1 MAVVTAVPVGLLALT
16 AGILGLVIG
25 SFLNVVVHRLP
36 AGVSLV
42 RPPSAC
48 PSCHRRVAARDN
60 IPVVSWLLLRG
71 RCRHC
76 GRGISARYPLIEL
89 VTGLLFAAVAVR
101 FGWSPE
107 LAVGAILTAAGV
119 ALVAIDLEHR
129 RLPFALTR
137 AAGVGCLAVIGAD
150 AVLGGP
156 QPLLRG
162 LAVAAIWLGVYGGI
176 WLLTTGRGMGL
187 GDVALAPV
195 LGLALGW
202 LGWGDGLVGLLAG
215 FLVGA
220 LVGMLLILTGY
231 AGRRSRVPHG
241 PFMLGGAAV
250 ALFAGNPLWV
260 AYLRVVGLA

>member
-1 MAVVTAVPVGLLALT
+1 MTAVPVGLLALA
-16 AGILGLVIG
+16 AGVLGLVIG

-42 RPPSAC
+42 TPPSAC
-48 PSCHRRVAARDN
+48 PSCHRRVAVRDN

-76 GRGISARYPLIEL
+76 GEGISPRYPLVEL
-89 VTGLLFAAVAVR
+89 LTGLLYAGAAVR
-101 FGWSPE
+101 FGWSLE
-107 LAVGAILTAAGV
+107 LAVAAILTASGV

-129 RLPFALTR
+129 RLPFAITR
-137 AAGVGCLAVIGAD
+137 TAALGCVAVLAVDI
-150 AVLGGP
+150 VLAGP
-156 QPLLRG
+156 QPALRG
-162 LAVAAIWLGVYGGI
+162 LALAAIWLAVYGGV
-176 WLLTTGRGMGL
+176 WLLTAGRGMGL

-202 LGWGDGLVGLLAG
+202 LGWGPGLVGLLAG

-220 LVGMLLILTGY
+220 LVGVLLMLTGR

-241 PFMLGGAAV
+241 PFMLAGAAV
-250 ALFAGNPLWV
+250 ALFAGQQLWQG
-260 AYLRVVGLA
+260 YLHVVGLA